1 MILSNKIKA
10 GISDSSDKI
19 LRKIFYYLTI
29 IILVLLPVYHW
40 YLPPFMILYG
50 IIFLIG
56 SFNRTS
62 EFQKLTVKNK
72 FLFYCFI
79 LFFVWQVI
87 GMVYSEHDQEGI
99 RNITLRLPLFLL
111 PLILVI
117 PDVTIKQ
124 KTNTLLKIF
133 AVSTFLYVI
142 ACMVYA
148 SFRSLEINNGNWI
161 INPHPDEYPWLN
173 FFYGPDFA
181 IFQHPSYLS
190 MYILLSVF
198 IACEALFE
206 KRNSKLIKWFWIL
219 VSLVLIVS
227 VYLLSSRAAII
238 ASVITIPCYFIIKL
252 VTGKIKKIWWIGVC
266 LGATILFIT
275 LLSNPRLQLLINK
288 SSDQELINK
297 ALKESRISIW
307 NASFNLIKENFLLG
321 VGTGDIQYELNE
333 EYKRMG
339 KRDLYK
345 DNELNAHNQFIETS
359 AENGL
364 IGLLLLLSVFG
375 LMFGIAVTNGNILYL
390 MFILIIFISFLFE
403 TMLNRLAGLAFFS
416 VFSFLLLY
424 VDNKNIDSQSFVKD

>member
-1 MILSNKIKA
+1 
-10 GISDSSDKI
+10 
-19 LRKIFYYLTI
+19 
-29 IILVLLPVYHW
+29 
-40 YLPPFMILYG
+40 MILYG

-56 SFNRTS
+56 SVNKAS
-62 EFQKLTVKNK
+62 EFQKLPVKNK
-72 FLFYCFI
+72 LLFYCFI
-79 LFFVWQVI
+79 LFFLWQVI
-87 GMVYSEHDQEGI
+87 GMIYSDHNQEGL
-99 RNITLRLPLFLL
+99 RNLSLRLPLLL
-111 PLILVI
+111 FPLILVV
-117 PDVTIKQ
+117 PDLTIRQKTIK
-124 KTNTLLKIF
+124 LLRIF

-142 ACMVYA
+142 ACLVYA
-148 SFRSLEINNGNWI
+148 SFRSLEISEGNWS

-198 IACEALFE
+198 IAFEALFE
-206 KRNSKLIKWFWIL
+206 KSDSKLIKWFWLL
-219 VSLVLIVS
+219 VSLVLIFS

-238 ASVITIPCYFIIKL
+238 AAVITIPCYFIIKL
-252 VTGKIKKIWWIGVC
+252 ITGKIKKIWWIGVC
-266 LGATILFIT
+266 SGAIILFFT
-275 LLSNPRLQLLINK
+275 LLSNPRLQLLFNQ

-345 DNELNAHNQFIETS
+345 DKELNAHNQFIETS
-359 AENGL
+359 AEHGL

-375 LMFGIAVTNGNILYL
+375 LMVGVAVTNRNILYL
-390 MFILIIFISFLFE
+390 MFILIVLISFLFE

-416 VFSFLLLY
+416 AFSFLLLY
-424 VDNKNIDSQSFVKD
+424 VDSQDVDNKSFIKD